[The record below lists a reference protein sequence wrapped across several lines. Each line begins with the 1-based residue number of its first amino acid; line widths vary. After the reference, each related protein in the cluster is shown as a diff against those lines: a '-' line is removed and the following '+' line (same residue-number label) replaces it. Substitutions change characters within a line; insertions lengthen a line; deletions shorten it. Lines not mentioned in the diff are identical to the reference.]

1 MVVLI
6 PHCVRAATDRT
17 LGELLQMFGS
27 EVTVKQV
34 ITQQVQSLKNH
45 QQVTTH
51 VAAWNADAYA
61 EH

>member
-1 MVVLI
+1 
-6 PHCVRAATDRT
+6 
-17 LGELLQMFGS
+17 MFGS